1 MTQHHRMLLRQES
14 THGLGIHSEG
24 DEDEEDF
31 SDEEGHHRPH
41 HYSEHHPR
49 HHQLHVPETAH
60 SRDDGD
66 ISKSTS
72 GISFGSIR
80 DKKTVAEKL
89 QAAFGY
95 DEVED
100 FIGGNT

>member
-1 MTQHHRMLLRQES
+1 MTPHHRMLLRQES

-24 DEDEEDF
+24 EEDEEDF
-31 SDEEGHHRPH
+31 SDEEGHRLRH
-41 HYSEHHPR
+41 HHSEHHPR
-49 HHQLHVPETAH
+49 HHQLHVPDVTH
-60 SRDDGD
+60 SKDDGD

-95 DEVED
+95 AEVEE
-100 FIGGNT
+100 FIGGIV